1 MTSFGR
7 KSIIHLGT
15 LHGEG
20 TLMIDDGRQLGPVI
34 YEIDGYLDNRAKS
47 ANGQIEAESQVLDD
61 AFRAEDATLILNN
74 GRSIH
79 IIVSNPHGG
88 ATAEV
93 RVTGGFPL

>member
-20 TLMIDDGRQLGPVI
+20 TLLIAKERQLGQVI
-34 YEIDGYLDNRAKS
+34 YEIDGYLDHGVRS

-61 AFRAEDATLILNN
+61 AFRAEDATLVLNS

-79 IIVSNPHGG
+79 IILSNPHGG

-93 RVTGGFPL
+93 RVTGGFSL